1 MTHRS
6 KLFASRCPTAGAGC
20 AIAAATGVASVAA
33 PALSKVRRAGE
44 IGSSIVSSPYVR
56 GAPRL
61 DQRKRRSSRC
71 CDQASSPMLVRFPLM
86 MHTLALS
93 RDQYHQLSTAPF
105 CQHQEY
111 LEISNELTRNL
122 QGVYAAFICAA

>member
-56 GAPRL
+56 MLILRILLIFASTAANPGPPHLYQNLRDFHSQTPAIAHFV
-61 DQRKRRSSRC
+61 QRRQSIWAK
-71 CDQASSPMLVRFPLM
+71 SPA
-86 MHTLALS
+86 ALS
-93 RDQYHQLSTAPF
+93 
-105 CQHQEY
+105 
-111 LEISNELTRNL
+111 
-122 QGVYAAFICAA
+122 

>member
-56 GAPRL
+56 MLILP
-61 DQRKRRSSRC
+61 SRPTVGVATIVAILLQPEATRC
-71 CDQASSPMLVRFPLM
+71 RNGPSLSDELMWLSPDR
-86 MHTLALS
+86 
-93 RDQYHQLSTAPF
+93 
-105 CQHQEY
+105 
-111 LEISNELTRNL
+111 
-122 QGVYAAFICAA
+122 